1 MPRRCRCGRTL
12 PKSRD
17 GSKKNRLKIDPGKTR
32 SARATASSVLCY
44 VGCSIGAISCGRGPV
59 FKMIGKHEPIIL
71 QKDFEHGR
79 RYRHLFRSWVDFVES
94 CCQNEGQ
101 HIFNSWAEK
110 FSCSVKRRSTDRHF
124 SAASRRFHLQ
134 PKPSAQV
141 RVAILRSRQCH
152 RTAVLH
158 LRVSGL
164 RVRLTMRG

>member
-1 MPRRCRCGRTL
+1 
-12 PKSRD
+12 
-17 GSKKNRLKIDPGKTR
+17 
-32 SARATASSVLCY
+32 
-44 VGCSIGAISCGRGPV
+44 
-59 FKMIGKHEPIIL
+59 MIGKHEPIIL

-141 RVAILRSRQCH
+141 RVAIVIEQQFFILGFL
-152 RTAVLH
+152 V
-158 LRVSGL
+158 
-164 RVRLTMRG
+164 